1 MIGILE
7 GFLVGRSRTR
17 VFHLQ
22 FADTIFSNAKTEV
35 LQNLKII
42 LLIFGHIYGLKI
54 NLAKSTLSG
63 INMSLDKVVRLDSM
77 LESIISN
84 WPLPYLGLPLRRIPW
99 LESFGI

>member
-17 VFHLQ
+17 VSHLQ
-22 FADTIFSNAKTEV
+22 FADIFSNAKTEV

-77 LESIISN
+77 LESKISN

>member
-17 VFHLQ
+17 VSHLQ
-22 FADTIFSNAKTEV
+22 FADIFSNAKTEV

-42 LLIFGHIYGLKI
+42 LLIFGRIYGLKI

-77 LESIISN
+77 LESKISN
-84 WPLPYLGLPLRRIPW
+84 WPLPYLGLPLWGIPW